1 MTNRNLDP
9 LFLKT
14 LDILDAAEAAAY
26 LRSSTSTLA
35 KYRMTPGRGPAYI
48 LQSTRKVIYRRTDL
62 DAWLNGRSRTSTI
75 EAA

>member
-1 MTNRNLDP
+1 MVNRNLDP

-35 KYRMTPGRGPAYI
+35 KLRCYGGGPQFI
-48 LQSTRKVIYRRTDL
+48 RQSARKVVYRRADL
-62 DAWLNGRSRTSTI
+62 DAWLNKRSRASTF

>member
-26 LRSSTSTLA
+26 LRSSTSTMA
-35 KYRMTPGRGPAYI
+35 KYRMHPERGPVFI
-48 LQSTRKVIYRRTDL
+48 RQSARKVLYRRIDL
-62 DAWLNGRSRTSTI
+62 DEWLNERARTSTFQG
-75 EAA
+75 A